1 VTNFFSLSH
10 VGPTCVDRGVGSD
23 TDLALVV
30 LLQRGDP
37 AAFGRVYEAY
47 GPRIF
52 RFLARMC
59 VKKELAEDIYQETWI
74 KLALH
79 ARRLEEDTD
88 LGAWLYTVARNL
100 ARSERR
106 AQTSRPASEELA
118 GDAVHTGASP
128 FDWAAATETQKR
140 LELALGDLP
149 TPLREVLLLVV
160 VEDVEQE
167 RAAAILDL
175 TPEALRQR
183 LSRARAK
190 LAEALDERTKP
201 GRSRTEE

>member
-1 VTNFFSLSH
+1 VTDFFSLSH
-10 VGPTCVDRGVGSD
+10 ADPACVYPFVGTDS
-23 TDLALVV
+23 DLALVV
-30 LLQRGDP
+30 LLRHGDP

-59 VKKELAEDIYQETWI
+59 GQKDVAEDLYQETWI
-74 KLALH
+74 KLAIH
-79 ARRLEEDTD
+79 ARRLEDDTD

-106 AQTSRPASEELA
+106 TQSVRPPSEEIP
-118 GDAVHTGASP
+118 GDAPHAGASP
-128 FDWAAATETQKR
+128 FDWALASETQRR
-140 LELALGDLP
+140 LERALAELP
-149 TPLREVLLLVV
+149 GPLREVLLLVV
-160 VEDVEQE
+160 VEGVEPE

-175 TPEALRQR
+175 TPDALRQR

-190 LAEALDERTKP
+190 LTEALDERTRP
-201 GRSRTEE
+201 GLARVKE

>member
-1 VTNFFSLSH
+1 M
-10 VGPTCVDRGVGSD
+10 GSPS
-23 TDLALVV
+23 DLALVL

-37 AAFGRVYEAY
+37 AAFGKVYEAY

-52 RFLARMC
+52 RFLARLC
-59 VKKELAEDIYQETWI
+59 GRKELAEDLYQETWI

-106 AQTSRPASEELA
+106 GQTSRPVTEEL
-118 GDAVHTGASP
+118 GVDAPYAGASP
-128 FDWAAATETQKR
+128 FEWASATETQKR
-140 LELALGDLP
+140 LELALRDLA

-160 VEDVEQE
+160 VEDVEHE

-190 LAEALDERTKP
+190 LAEALDEQTKP
-201 GRSRTEE
+201 GRARTKE